1 MGSSAVT
8 KIGGSGGGGS
18 KITINQANSFS
29 AGDVVRYDSSTAL
42 YTKALATTTEFA
54 EAIGI
59 VETATAANFVL
70 VLGGKIDTSEF
81 SVVNEDGSTETVAG
95 DVYFL
100 SATTDGKLTQTA
112 PTTTGTIRKAM
123 LTQTT
128 ADGVGYVTN
137 YIGIQN
143 GIGATDL
150 VDISEVQP
158 VGTIAPFAGDV
169 DSVPNGFLLCN
180 GQAFSSGDFPELAT
194 LLGSKYGAI
203 EGDLHRVPDLRG
215 KFALGNNPH

>member
-1 MGSSAVT
+1 M
-8 KIGGSGGGGS
+8 
-18 KITINQANSFS
+18 
-29 AGDVVRYDSSTAL
+29 
-42 YTKALATTTEFA
+42 
-54 EAIGI
+54 
-59 VETATAANFVL
+59 

-81 SVVNEDGSTETVAG
+81 EVVNEDGTTETVAG

-100 SATTDGKLTQTA
+100 SAATEGKLTQTA

-128 ADGVGYVTN
+128 ADGIGYVTN

-158 VGTIAPFAGDV
+158 VGTIAPFAGV
-169 DSVPNGFLLCN
+169 
-180 GQAFSSGDFPELAT
+180 
-194 LLGSKYGAI
+194 
-203 EGDLHRVPDLRG
+203 
-215 KFALGNNPH
+215 